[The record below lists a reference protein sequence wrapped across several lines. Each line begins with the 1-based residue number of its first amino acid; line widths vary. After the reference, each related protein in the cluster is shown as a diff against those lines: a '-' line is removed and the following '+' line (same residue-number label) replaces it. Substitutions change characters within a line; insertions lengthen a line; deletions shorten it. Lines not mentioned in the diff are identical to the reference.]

1 MSTPHQATRF
11 PAEAVRDFLTCA
23 LLAAGVEETSARL
36 TAGGIWFASLRGID
50 SHGLRLLPHY
60 VQAVQQGRISP
71 RPAFRF
77 EQTSPS
83 TGRLDADHGFGH
95 AAGIRAMHHAI
106 ALAHDAGS
114 GHVAVRNSSHCG
126 AMAYFALEACREDM
140 IGAAY
145 THATPKMRTPNAA
158 ATFLGTNPICFAAPM
173 ASEGPFC
180 YDGATTLMSANKI
193 RVYAEQGLPLP
204 PACGADEEGNETT
217 APAQV
222 VQLLPMGDYKGFGLA
237 MMVDILCGLLT
248 GMPAGD
254 RVSDMFNDPLSEQRR
269 LGQFY
274 SALRID
280 LFEDPALFKA
290 RLQELADRI
299 RRQPRRHPHTPVQI
313 PGDPEKACQA
323 DRQAH
328 GIPISE
334 KDRQRLDTLA
344 THLAIPPLAR

>member
-1 MSTPHQATRF
+1 MSVTQEDARF
-11 PAEAVRDFLTCA
+11 QEEAVHDFVVHI

-36 TAGGIWFASLRGID
+36 TARGIWFASLRGID

-60 VQAVQQGRISP
+60 VQAVQQGRINP

-95 AAGIRAMHHAI
+95 AAGMHAMRRAI
-106 ALAHDAGS
+106 ALARDAGS

-126 AMAYFALEACREDM
+126 AMAYFALEACQEDM

-158 ATFLGTNPICFAAPM
+158 ATFFGTNPICLAAPM

-193 RVYAEQGLPLP
+193 RVYAEQGLALP
-204 PACGADEEGNETT
+204 PACGADGEGNETT

-237 MMVDILCGLLT
+237 MTVEILCGLLS

-254 RVSDMFNDPLSEQRR
+254 RVSDMFNDPLSEKRW

-280 LFEDPALFKA
+280 LFEDPARFRA

-299 RRQPRRHPHTPVQI
+299 RRQPRRDPATPVQV

-328 GIPISE
+328 GIPITG
-334 KDRQRLDTLA
+334 KDRERLDALA
-344 THLAIPPLAR
+344 NRLGLAPLTP